1 VGAWGHYSVP
11 DRCASSEA
19 ALFLG
24 GRRGPPAGG
33 RRTEAVNGADRHVI
47 GGCCPT
53 WHALPLPPLL
63 SSRHAPPSLS
73 HHRFVIRARN
83 HLSPLLL
90 TSGVFSC
97 LPAHSRLVPHT
108 HRPFAWPEHPSNR
121 VIACTL
127 SLSSVPAKLD
137 RLSLYRPPSLE
148 HTSGGRRQCGPP
160 GSRALLHVAP
170 ACQRPRGA

>member
-1 VGAWGHYSVP
+1 M
-11 DRCASSEA
+11 
-19 ALFLG
+19 
-24 GRRGPPAGG
+24 
-33 RRTEAVNGADRHVI
+33 
-47 GGCCPT
+47 

-63 SSRHAPPSLS
+63 SSHHAPPSLS

-137 RLSLYRPPSLE
+137 RLSLQARPWPPLLE
-148 HTSGGRRQCGPP
+148 HTSGVDIAFDRRPILVKPFVQLIPLLP
-160 GSRALLHVAP
+160 LAHPFSRSSDKSVVAIFW
-170 ACQRPRGA
+170 Q